1 MYTAWGRKGGITTCL
16 CSRTSCQTY
25 KSFAFFYFNWQ
36 FISWQKKVESVHQ
49 VFFAKKN
56 TEEKER
62 WQFSPWVT
70 RLLLVA
76 QGNKHL
82 SLIPVLAFH
91 SYSVA
96 KKNVGMSQHA
106 FLFLFSGW
114 IDFCGRSFFFLP
126 FLCVRF
132 FPAADCFFPISLELK
147 RIKLGAWTTK

>member
-96 KKNVGMSQHA
+96 KKMSEWASMPFYFCFLVGSISVGEA
-106 FLFLFSGW
+106 F
-114 IDFCGRSFFFLP
+114 SFFPSFV
-126 FLCVRF
+126 FVF
-132 FPAADCFFPISLELK
+132 FPRPTVFSPFRLN
-147 RIKLGAWTTK
+147 